1 MLNKFLLIFTV
12 LVVSC
17 ASVIAQEVLE
27 KTSEQTKTKYEVF
40 VSQPNEVVVTQAY
53 VLTPDYPNNAL
64 PASVHVAW
72 LLGQNERLYSLYLGG
87 QYIDGDQLEQFQKQL
102 DNVIQT
108 INSFDQLKLSS
119 VNYHLPSYS
128 GYSGVNYYTYKDSS
142 GKEQRNLVVL
152 AGGSQTQSKT
162 LEPLEKLRD
171 VIAQARAKIASLQTK

>member
-1 MLNKFLLIFTV
+1 MLNKILLVFTV

-17 ASVIAQEVLE
+17 ASVVAQEASE
-27 KTSEQTKTKYEVF
+27 KTPEQTKTKYEIF
-40 VSQPNEVVVTQAY
+40 ISQPNEVVVTQSY
-53 VLTPDYPNNAL
+53 VLTPDYPNTAL

-128 GYSGVNYYTYKDSS
+128 GVSYYTYKDSS
-142 GKEQRNLVVL
+142 GKEQRNLVVR
-152 AGGSQTQSKT
+152 AGGFQEQSKT
-162 LEPLEKLRD
+162 LEPLKKLRD
-171 VIAQARAKIASLQTK
+171 VIAQARAKIVSLQTK